1 MSQHKKIAWESWNA
15 VISEDLEQEPT
26 ENPQAEEKEEFYFP
40 SAPEEMEAQFG
51 EVFITQPRVI
61 HTPIGTY
68 AEESRFKPSDRW
80 DCWIGYTN
88 FDITHSIAKMLEDD
102 IDGVEALKILG
113 RYTFFIGVGKMF
125 NISNVRLS
133 IEKSLCVYTEQEI
146 LNSPETKSTV
156 DLVKSQLS
164 AQKYWS
170 MFVSPEG
177 KVDYVVSNTMDKIY
191 LDGLNGLIELK
202 KDIGGIILRGEDG

>member
-1 MSQHKKIAWESWNA
+1 
-15 VISEDLEQEPT
+15 
-26 ENPQAEEKEEFYFP
+26 
-40 SAPEEMEAQFG
+40 
-51 EVFITQPRVI
+51 
-61 HTPIGTY
+61 
-68 AEESRFKPSDRW
+68 
-80 DCWIGYTN
+80 
-88 FDITHSIAKMLEDD
+88 
-102 IDGVEALKILG
+102 
-113 RYTFFIGVGKMF
+113 MF